1 MCHKFENR
9 AIGSQIII
17 KKKYPNLFSKE
28 IFALTREIGNPTNSF
43 SFFFSFFFFSELS
56 AFSNVWAAVKIKSV
70 NF

>member
-9 AIGSQIII
+9 AIGSHIIII

-28 IFALTREIGNPTNSF
+28 IFALTREIGNPTY
-43 SFFFSFFFFSELS
+43 FFFFFFFFSEMS
-56 AFSNVWAAVKIKSV
+56 AFSNVWAAGKIKSV